1 MSKLRI
7 LLADD
12 HVVLR
17 QGLRLLIEAQPD
29 MEVAGEADDGR
40 MAIQRALE
48 TRPDVVVM
56 DVSMP
61 RMDGR
66 EATLELKRLLPQ
78 SKVLALTRYKEG
90 GYLQL
95 LLRAGAEGYVL
106 KQNSVEELIS
116 AIRAVAV
123 GGKYIDPAVAEKVV
137 SGYVGRLT
145 SRHTASGELS
155 EREGEVLRLIA
166 RGYSNKEIAGRF
178 ELSVKTIEA
187 HKANAMKK
195 LSLRGRVDIIRYALL
210 QGWLEQ

>member
-40 MAIQRALE
+40 MAIQRAME

-106 KQNSVEELIS
+106 KQNSAEELIS

-145 SRHTASGELS
+145 SRNTASGELS

-210 QGWLEQ
+210 QGWLEV